1 MPEEWREQRWTGRS
15 AKSSLKSIA
24 YVTTRVWAR
33 SSTVTARHATS
44 TSASSKAARRPVQL
58 PPSHRSARSAKRRHA
73 GVFEASLTGTP
84 EEQPPELSDGEPR
97 DFDHPTQT
105 PYFHAL
111 ERERYARQ
119 TQLRAIET
127 HTGRRLICL
136 ASSPY
141 AEITRDIITVFADLL
156 HDVDKGAP
164 LDLLLNTPGGDIDAA
179 EKLVIMCRSRC
190 SSFRIIV
197 PESAKSAG
205 TMMCCAADSVVMGF
219 ASELGPIDP
228 QIYVPDSSGRQ
239 ISRPAHSFLAG
250 FDEIKEAT
258 QKAGELSPAYYPL
271 LDKLDPA
278 LLEFCRTSIKRA
290 EQFAGNWLK
299 KYQCKDDEEKA
310 ERIAAHL
317 GDVTRFRSHGAAID
331 AKEARE

>member
-1 MPEEWREQRWTGRS
+1 VAGDGGTGFS
-15 AKSSLKSIA
+15 
-24 YVTTRVWAR
+24 
-33 SSTVTARHATS
+33 
-44 TSASSKAARRPVQL
+44 
-58 PPSHRSARSAKRRHA
+58 
-73 GVFEASLTGTP
+73 
-84 EEQPPELSDGEPR
+84 
-97 DFDHPTQT
+97 HPTQS

-111 ERERYARQ
+111 GRDRYARQ
-119 TQLRAIET
+119 EQIRAIEA
-127 HTGRRLICL
+127 HTKRRLICFV
-136 ASSPY
+136 SNPY
-141 AEITRDIITVFADLL
+141 IEINRDIITVFADLL
-156 HDVDKGAP
+156 DDVDAGAD

-190 SSFRIIV
+190 KSFRIIV

-205 TMMCCAADSVVMGF
+205 TMMCCAADSIVMGF

-228 QIYVPDSSGRQ
+228 QIYVPDSSGRP

-290 EQFAGNWLK
+290 EEFAGNWLK
-299 KYQCKDDEEKA
+299 KYQCADDEKKA
-310 ERIAAHL
+310 EKIAAHL
-317 GDVTRFRSHGAAID
+317 GDVKRFRSHGAAIN
-331 AKEARE
+331 AKEAKEIGLAVEELPYDDKLWEAIWRLWCEFDIALRQNNLSYIFESGRASIVW